1 MYWHASAQ
9 THHSCFLWIDLCCRL
24 DVHSYGHFEV
34 VDRNLL
40 VDMLAAAAALTLVFI
55 APSFD
60 SDLLPPAATAP
71 SCRLSLPSTFA
82 AVTTLDGNSIVLL
95 HLQAARVSLVLRERT
110 MARQV

>member
-1 MYWHASAQ
+1 MLPARCS
-9 THHSCFLWIDLCCRL
+9 SD
-24 DVHSYGHFEV
+24 G
-34 VDRNLL
+34 NLL
-40 VDMLAAAAALTLVFI
+40 VDMLAAAAALALV
-55 APSFD
+55 FD
-60 SDLLPPAATAP
+60 SDLLPPAATAQ